1 VDLDDVADEL
11 YALWPGDFTAARTA
25 REKEARAAGDK
36 ELAAQVKALGKPTT
50 VGWLANRLV
59 RDHADEVQPLLE
71 LGDALREATAVLE
84 GEELRALSQQQHQLV
99 AALVRQARRDAAGSG
114 HRVGEDAARGLEETL
129 RAALA
134 DADLSA
140 QLAGGRLTGG
150 LQHSGFGGG
159 GGAAPTARKVLGG
172 GGRATP
178 GGTSPSG
185 SKTTAG
191 GKAAGGGK
199 ATAGKAGGKGAADD
213 KAAAADRARERRER
227 AAARKQAER
236 ELADAR
242 TQAAAAAEAHADAKA
257 TVAEAAEAAGAA
269 AARVAELRTEL
280 EKVSRDQADA
290 ERRRRAAEPEVAAA
304 TKAVKAADRLVRSRT
319 ARLEELD

>member
-1 VDLDDVADEL
+1 VDLDAVADEL
-11 YALWPGDFTAARTA
+11 YGLWPGEFTAARTE

-36 ELAAQVKALGKPTT
+36 ELARQVKALGRPTT

-59 RDHADEVQPLLE
+59 RDHGDELQPLLE
-71 LGDALREATAVLE
+71 LGDALREATAVLQ

-140 QLAGGRLTGG
+140 QLAAGRLTGG
-150 LQHSGFGGG
+150 LQHSGFGGPSGAGG
-159 GGAAPTARKVLGG
+159 GGAGPARRTAAPAGKPGATAGSK
-172 GGRATP
+172 A
-178 GGTSPSG
+178 GGTAG
-185 SKTTAG
+185 SKGGSTAG
-191 GKAAGGGK
+191 GSASKTPASSK
-199 ATAGKAGGKGAADD
+199 D
-213 KAAAADRARERRER
+213 AAAERARERREK

-236 ELADAR
+236 DLADAR
-242 TQAAAAAEAHADAKA
+242 KQAAAAATAHAEAKA
-257 TVAEAAEAAGAA
+257 AVDEAATAA
-269 AARVAELRTEL
+269 AAAASRAAELRTEI
-280 EKVSRDQADA
+280 EQVSRDQAAA

-304 TKAVKAADRLVRSRT
+304 TKAVRGADRLVRART
-319 ARLEELD
+319 AELEDLD